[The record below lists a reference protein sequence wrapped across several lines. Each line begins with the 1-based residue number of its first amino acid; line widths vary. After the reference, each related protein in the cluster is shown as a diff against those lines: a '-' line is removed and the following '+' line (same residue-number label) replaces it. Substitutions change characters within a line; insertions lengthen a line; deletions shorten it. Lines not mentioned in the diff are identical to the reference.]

1 MRSICSAAD
10 IVALTNE
17 WGFLPF
23 FENGIP
29 GFSVEELTPGEL
41 WFASD
46 VDGPWEWK
54 GPVIRASGCAYGK
67 FFGGKAVFIS
77 REWFLDFA
85 NYRRDGYDF
94 DSRCDEGSAPY
105 RDREL
110 YEILE
115 ANGDLLSKELK
126 RLWSFGDK
134 QKKGFD
140 AILTHLQMQGYVVT
154 TDFEY
159 QTDKHGKPYGWGVAR
174 YATPERFFGPEFR
187 QQVYRREPAESRER
201 ILTHL
206 AALLPQASEKQLAK
220 LIG

>member
-1 MRSICSAAD
+1 MRSIRSAAD

-23 FENGIP
+23 FENGIS
-29 GFSVEELTPGEL
+29 GFSVEALTPKEL
-41 WFASD
+41 WFSSD
-46 VDGPWEWK
+46 IDGPWEWK
-54 GPVIRASGCAYGK
+54 GPVIRESGCAYGK

-94 DSRCDEGSAPY
+94 DARCDEGLAPY

-126 RLWSFGDK
+126 HLWSFGDK

-159 QTDKHGKPYGWGVAR
+159 QTDKNGKPYGWGVAR
-174 YATPERFFGPEFR
+174 YATPEQFFGPEFR
-187 QQVYRREPAESRER
+187 QNLYRREPEESRER
-201 ILTHL
+201 ILAHL
-206 AALLPQASEKQLAK
+206 AALLPQASEKQLKK

>member
-1 MRSICSAAD
+1 MRSIRSAAD

-29 GFSVEELTPGEL
+29 GFSVEALTPKEL
-41 WFASD
+41 WFSSD
-46 VDGPWEWK
+46 IDGPWEWK
-54 GPVIRASGCAYGK
+54 GPVIRESGCAYGK

-94 DSRCDEGSAPY
+94 DARCDEGLAPY

-126 RLWSFGDK
+126 HLWSFGDK

-140 AILTHLQMQGYVVT
+140 AILTHLQMQGYIVT

-159 QTDKHGKPYGWGVAR
+159 QTDKNGKPYGWGVAR
-174 YATPERFFGPEFR
+174 YATPEQFFGPEFR
-187 QQVYRREPAESRER
+187 QNLYRREPEESRDR
-201 ILTHL
+201 ILAHL
-206 AALLPQASEKQLAK
+206 AALLPQASEKQLKK

>member
-1 MRSICSAAD
+1 MRSIRSAAD

-29 GFSVEELTPGEL
+29 GFSVEELTPKEL

-85 NYRRDGYDF
+85 KPSSQRASKSYPSSGPSAMAPCSPRTPISVPECPSRMCRIWRRGRRRPSWRRKPPPSPTAISNSMAETCSRSRDGLT
-94 DSRCDEGSAPY
+94 
-105 RDREL
+105 DR
-110 YEILE
+110 
-115 ANGDLLSKELK
+115 A
-126 RLWSFGDK
+126 SFPLR
-134 QKKGFD
+134 
-140 AILTHLQMQGYVVT
+140 I
-154 TDFEY
+154 
-159 QTDKHGKPYGWGVAR
+159 
-174 YATPERFFGPEFR
+174 
-187 QQVYRREPAESRER
+187 RR
-201 ILTHL
+201 
-206 AALLPQASEKQLAK
+206 
-220 LIG
+220 